1 MTAGTGLSRKEEA
14 LWLFQ
19 RLAPGVAVDNQPLA
33 IRTSAALDPAALESA
48 AADVLRRYP
57 ALRTRFPQRDGVPV
71 RQVAGPGAATVPV
84 TVLGAAEAKL
94 GTVLTELALRPFDLT
109 VELPLRVYGIALDEG
124 GSVLCLVSHHIV
136 FDGASG
142 GVVMPDLATTYH
154 RIASGQPLDPPPPGP
169 VLHEPPPDPAGLR
182 YWLDR
187 LDGVD
192 PARQPLPS
200 ARPEPARPAFA
211 GARFE
216 RDLAPEPLARLRTRL
231 RVTDNMALLAVYA
244 TLLARHGAGPDLVV
258 GVPVN
263 LRRHGSRDAVGY
275 HVNTLPV
282 RLTVDLRAGFADL
295 AAQVRDRMAEA
306 LDHAGVSFEHLLG
319 ELPGVSGSWRSP
331 LFRHMFNFLPP
342 AQVAAPGELPGA
354 AWVTVDTGTSR
365 HDLQFV
371 VLRTPGRVALQAVYS
386 TEVHDEAAVRTLADR
401 FELLLAAAAAD
412 PRRPLAELPL
422 WSEQERRVV
431 ARVNAGAAAP
441 VPGPT
446 VAARI
451 AGRHAHD
458 PDAPA
463 LLDPDGTVHT
473 RRSLARRAAAV
484 RGRLAACGVGR
495 GDVVAV
501 TLPRGADL
509 AAAVL
514 AVWSLGAAYLPADPN
529 QPRARLADQM
539 TRAGATTTV
548 DPAFMREP
556 APGTTGPDTAGLG
569 AGPAAAPGTA
579 GTGAGQDTAGL
590 DAGLAAVGPDDLA
603 YVIFTS
609 GSTGQP
615 KGVEIPHR
623 ALANLV
629 RHFAAGLAVTGGDR
643 VLWLT
648 TFGFDI
654 SALELFLPLAHGGG
668 AVVAPDDAQTRPA
681 LMLDLVARH
690 DVAVVQ
696 ATPTIWR
703 LAAGAV
709 RDELRG
715 RHVLCGGE
723 PLNAALAGRLL
734 RTGCR
739 LHNVYGPTETT
750 IWSSSAPVAAGV
762 ADPVGIGA
770 PIAETSF
777 HIIDEHGQDAPPGLV
792 GELCI
797 GGTGLARGYTGD
809 PGLTARRFVADP
821 VRGRLYRTGD
831 LATWRGDGTVTL
843 LGRADR
849 QVKLRGRR
857 IEPGEVEAA
866 LERHPDVTAAAVV
879 LAGDPQGG
887 GQLVGYVQPAVV
899 DVAALHRHAREHL
912 PYYLVPA
919 VLVPLP
925 ALPRNANGKVDH
937 RALPAPPAAD
947 HPAATD
953 SAEGAAAP
961 YVALFNQVL
970 GRDDLGPGSNFFTS
984 GGHSLLAAILA
995 ARIGDALGRDVSL
1008 LDVFDAPTPAELA
1021 ARLHA
1026 EEDA

>member
-1 MTAGTGLSRKEEA
+1 MSALSRKEEA

-19 RLAPGVAVDNQPLA
+19 RLAPGVTVDNQPLA
-33 IRTSAALDPAALESA
+33 IRTSAPLDPAALESTA
-48 AADVLRRYP
+48 AEILRRYP
-57 ALRTRFPQRDGVPV
+57 ALRTRFPQRDGVPY
-71 RQVAGPGAATVPV
+71 REPADPDRATVPV
-84 TVLGAAEAKL
+84 AVLTAPAAKL
-94 GTVLTELALRPFDLT
+94 GAVLTELALRPFDLAA
-109 VELPLRVYGIALDEG
+109 ELPLRVYGIALDEG

-142 GVVMPDLATTYH
+142 GLVMPDLATTYH
-154 RIASGQPLDPPPPGP
+154 RIANGQAPPPPAAGTR
-169 VLHEPPPDPAGLR
+169 LDEPPPAPDSVR
-182 YWLDR
+182 YWLSR
-187 LDGVD
+187 LAGVD
-192 PARQPLPS
+192 PARLALPS
-200 ARPEPARPAFA
+200 ARPEPARPTFA
-211 GARFE
+211 GAQLE
-216 RDLAPEPLARLRTRL
+216 RDLPPAPLARLRARL
-231 RVTDNMALLAVYA
+231 RVTDNMALLAVFA

-263 LRRHGSRDAVGY
+263 LRRQGTRDAVGY

-282 RLTVDLRAGFADL
+282 RLTVDLGRGFDAL

-319 ELPGVSGSWRSP
+319 DLPNGSWRAP

-342 AQVAAPGELPGA
+342 AQNAPPGELPDAEWMPVDPGA
-354 AWVTVDTGTSR
+354 SR

-371 VLRTPGRVALQAVYS
+371 VVPAAGRVTLQAVYS
-386 TEVHDEAAVRTLADR
+386 TEVHDEATVRALAGR
-401 FELLLAAAAAD
+401 FELLLAAAAAE
-412 PRRPLAELPL
+412 PGRPLAELPM
-422 WSEQERRVV
+422 WTDAERALV
-431 ARVNAGAAAP
+431 ARANAGAGRP
-441 VPGPT
+441 VPAPT

-451 AGRHAHD
+451 AARHAQD
-458 PDAPA
+458 PDGPA
-463 LLDPDGTVHT
+463 LVDPDGTVHT
-473 RRSLARRAAAV
+473 RRSLAGRAAAV
-484 RGRLAACGVGR
+484 RDRLAAQGIGR

-501 TLPRGADL
+501 SLPRGAGL

-514 AVWSLGAAYLPADPN
+514 AVWSLGAAYLPADPG
-529 QPRARLADQM
+529 QPAGRLAEQLE
-539 TRAGATTTV
+539 RAGARYTI
-548 DPAFMREP
+548 DA
-556 APGTTGPDTAGLG
+556 AGS
-569 AGPAAAPGTA
+569 ATSD
-579 GTGAGQDTAGL
+579 DTAGL
-590 DAGLAAVGPDDLA
+590 DAGLAAVAPDDLA

-609 GSTGQP
+609 GSTGRP

-629 RHFAAGLAVTGGDR
+629 RHFAAELAVAESDR

-654 SALELFLPLAHGGG
+654 SALELFLPLAYGGG
-668 AVVAPDDAQTRPA
+668 AVVAPDEAQTRPP
-681 LMLDLVARH
+681 LMLRLVAEH

-703 LAAGAV
+703 LAAGSV

-715 RHVLCGGE
+715 RRLLCGGE
-723 PLNAALAGRLL
+723 PLSAALAERLLQTGGRLY
-734 RTGCR
+734 
-739 LHNVYGPTETT
+739 NVYGPTETT
-750 IWSSSAPVAAGV
+750 IWSASAPIAAGV

-777 HIIDEHGQDAPPGLV
+777 HVVDEHGQDAPPGLV

-797 GGTGLARGYTGD
+797 GGTGLARGYAGA
-809 PGLTARRFVADP
+809 PGLTARRFPDDP

-831 LATWRGDGTVTL
+831 LATWRDDGTVTL

-866 LERHPDVTAAAVV
+866 LERHPAVTAAAVV
-879 LAGDPQGG
+879 LAGDPQGDG
-887 GQLVGYVQPAVV
+887 RLVGYVQPATV
-899 DVAALHRHAREHL
+899 DVEDVRRHAREHL

-919 VLVPLP
+919 GLVALD

-937 RALPAPPAAD
+937 RALPEPPA
-947 HPAATD
+947 PAEPVR
-953 SAEGAAAP
+953 AEPSAAAGP
-961 YVALFNQVL
+961 LVELFREIL
-970 GRDDLGPGSNFFTS
+970 GRADIGPHSNFFTS

-995 ARIGDALGRDVSL
+995 ARIGRGVSL

-1021 ARLHA
+1021 ARLEEA
-1026 EEDA
+1026 E

>member
-1 MTAGTGLSRKEEA
+1 MSGLSRKEEA

-33 IRTSAALDPAALESA
+33 VRTTAPIDRAALESA
-48 AADVLRRYP
+48 AAEILRRYP
-57 ALRTRFPQRDGVPV
+57 SLRTRFPQRDGVPHREV
-71 RQVAGPGAATVPV
+71 VDPDRESVPV
-84 TVLGAAEAKL
+84 GVLTTSEVKL
-94 GTVLTELALRPFDLT
+94 GTVLTELAMRPFDLT
-109 VELPLRVYGIALDEG
+109 EELPLRVYGIALDEG

-154 RIASGQPLDPPPPGP
+154 RLANGLPLDPPAAAPA
-169 VLHEPPPDPAGLR
+169 VQEPPPDAAGLR
-182 YWLDR
+182 YWVDR
-187 LDGVD
+187 LAGAD
-192 PARQPLPS
+192 PTRQPLPS
-200 ARPEPARPAFA
+200 ARPEPARPMFT

-216 RDLAPEPLARLRTRL
+216 RDLAPEPLQRLRTRL
-231 RVTDNMALLAVYA
+231 RLTDNMALLAVYA

-263 LRRHGSRDAVGY
+263 LRRHGTRDAVGY

-282 RLTVDLRAGFADL
+282 RLTVDLRRGFTDL

-319 ELPGVSGSWRSP
+319 DLPAASGSWRSP

-354 AWVTVDTGTSR
+354 QWVTVDTGTSR

-371 VLRTPGRVALQAVYS
+371 VLRTPGRVTLQAVYS
-386 TEVHDEAAVRTLADR
+386 TEVHDEATVCSLADR

-422 WSEQERRVV
+422 WTDDELRTV

-451 AGRHAHD
+451 ARRHAAD
-458 PDAPA
+458 PDGAA
-463 LLDPDGTVHT
+463 LIDADGTVHT
-473 RRSLARRAAAV
+473 RRCLAGRAGAV
-484 RGRLAACGVGR
+484 RARLAAQGVGR

-529 QPRARLADQM
+529 QPPARLADQVA
-539 TRAGATTTV
+539 RAGAKTTV
-548 DPAFMREP
+548 DTAEP
-556 APGTTGPDTAGLG
+556 ATTDTAEV
-569 AGPAAAPGTA
+569 
-579 GTGAGQDTAGL
+579 
-590 DAGLAAVGPDDLA
+590 DAGLEAAAPDDLA

-609 GSTGQP
+609 GSTGRP
-615 KGVEIPHR
+615 KGVQIPHR

-629 RHFAAGLAVTGGDR
+629 RHFAAELAVAGHDR
-643 VLWLT
+643 VLWST

-668 AVVAPDDAQTRPA
+668 AVVAPDAAQTSPA

-703 LAAGAV
+703 LAAGSV

-715 RHVLCGGE
+715 RQVLCGGE
-723 PLNAALAGRLL
+723 PLNAALAERLL

-777 HIIDEHGQDAPPGLV
+777 HVIDEHGQDAPPGLV

-797 GGTGLARGYTGD
+797 GGTGLAAGYTGAPD
-809 PGLTARRFVADP
+809 LTAQRFVDDP

-843 LGRADR
+843 LGRSDR

-866 LERHPDVTAAAVV
+866 LERHPAVTAAAVV
-879 LAGDPQGG
+879 LAGDPQGDG
-887 GQLVGYVQPAVV
+887 RLVGYVQPAGV
-899 DVAALHRHAREHL
+899 DLESVRRHAREHL
-912 PYYLVPA
+912 PYYLVPTD
-919 VLVPLP
+919 LVPVQ

-937 RALPAPPAAD
+937 RALPAPPAGAGPAD
-947 HPAATD
+947 AAAD
-953 SAEGAAAP
+953 AAAGAAP
-961 YVALFNQVL
+961 FVALFEQVL
-970 GRDDLGPGSNFFTS
+970 GRDGLGPASNFFTS

-995 ARIGDALGRDVSL
+995 ARIGDTLGRDVSL

-1021 ARLHA
+1021 ARLSGRD
-1026 EEDA
+1026 DA